1 MDELFRDVCFRTS
14 RVVTDMYSTSFSIG
28 VRCLGENI
36 REGIYSICGF
46 VRLVDKVVD
55 TFHHCNKA
63 KLLDELEEEY
73 YRALRA
79 GISLNPIVHAFQHTV
94 RKYHIDDELV
104 QAFLRSMRSDLY
116 RSTYNEVD
124 FKEYIYGST
133 EVVGLMCLKVFVEGD
148 QKRYTELKPYAMRL
162 GAAFQKINFLRDIRH
177 DVQKLNRVYFP
188 LLEVKSFND
197 NTKQQI
203 LDDIFEDYQEAEKWI
218 RQLPP
223 FSRWGVYTAY
233 LYYRRLTLLIE
244 RTPAEVLMQK
254 RIRVSNREKLWLFG
268 QTYLNAKIY

>member
-1 MDELFRDVCFRTS
+1 
-14 RVVTDMYSTSFSIG
+14 
-28 VRCLGENI
+28 
-36 REGIYSICGF
+36 
-46 VRLVDKVVD
+46 
-55 TFHHCNKA
+55 
-63 KLLDELEEEY
+63 
-73 YRALRA
+73 
-79 GISLNPIVHAFQHTV
+79 
-94 RKYHIDDELV
+94 
-104 QAFLRSMRSDLY
+104 
-116 RSTYNEVD
+116 
-124 FKEYIYGST
+124 
-133 EVVGLMCLKVFVEGD
+133 MCLKVFVEGD

-162 GAAFQKINFLRDIRH
+162 GAAFQKINFLRDMRH

-203 LDDIFEDYQEAEKWI
+203 LDDIFEDYQEAEKRI

-223 FSRWGVYTAY
+223 SSRWGVYTAY

-268 QTYLNAKIY
+268 QAYLNAKIY